1 MHRDEIKSQIE
12 KLAEEALLIVSSRKI
27 TKLVNLSCE
36 LLEDSDISIDE
47 IIEDFEK
54 VAGDDIEEWEEFIQ
68 ALSSFISEQLEDD
81 EESIEDDEE

>member
-12 KLAEEALLIVSSRKI
+12 KLAEEALLVVSSRKI

-47 IIEDFEK
+47 INEDFEK

-68 ALSSFISEQLEDD
+68 ALSSFVSEQLEED
-81 EESIEDDEE
+81 EESVEEDEE

>member
-68 ALSSFISEQLEDD
+68 ALSSFISEQLEEDD
-81 EESIEDDEE
+81 ESIEDDEE

>member
-68 ALSSFISEQLEDD
+68 ALSSFISEQLEED

>member
-36 LLEDSDISIDE
+36 LLEDSDISIYE

-68 ALSSFISEQLEDD
+68 ALSSFISEQLEED